1 MGTNDEP
8 KMVQMGNTLTS
19 FERDAL
25 VALLKE
31 FKEVFAW
38 SYEDMP
44 GIDIDIVQ
52 HFIPIDPSI
61 KPIKQKLRRT
71 KAEWTFKIKEGV
83 EKQYNAGFLRMVNY
97 LEWLANMVPV
107 PKKDGKVR
115 MCVDF
120 RDLNKASPKDDFPL
134 PHIDVLVD
142 NTARH
147 ALLSFMDAFLG
158 YN

>member
-61 KPIKQKLRRT
+61 KPIKQKLRRM
-71 KAEWTFKIKEGV
+71 KA
-83 EKQYNAGFLRMVNY
+83 
-97 LEWLANMVPV
+97 
-107 PKKDGKVR
+107 
-115 MCVDF
+115 
-120 RDLNKASPKDDFPL
+120 
-134 PHIDVLVD
+134 
-142 NTARH
+142 
-147 ALLSFMDAFLG
+147 
-158 YN
+158 

>member
-44 GIDIDIVQ
+44 GIDIGIVQ
-52 HFIPIDPSI
+52 HCISIDPI
-61 KPIKQKLRRT
+61 MKLV
-71 KAEWTFKIKEGV
+71 K
-83 EKQYNAGFLRMVNY
+83 
-97 LEWLANMVPV
+97 
-107 PKKDGKVR
+107 
-115 MCVDF
+115 
-120 RDLNKASPKDDFPL
+120 
-134 PHIDVLVD
+134 
-142 NTARH
+142 
-147 ALLSFMDAFLG
+147 
-158 YN
+158 